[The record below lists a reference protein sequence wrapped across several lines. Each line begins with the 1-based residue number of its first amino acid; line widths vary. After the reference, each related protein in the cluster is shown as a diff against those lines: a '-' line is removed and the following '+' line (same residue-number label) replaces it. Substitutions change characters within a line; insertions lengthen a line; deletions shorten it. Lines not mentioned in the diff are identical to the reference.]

1 MKCEHSGKRRI
12 LEILRMFQEQTDA
25 RHGVSMAQI
34 IDELRAAGIRGERK
48 AIYNDFEILRA
59 CGLDIQKRSTRPV
72 EYCLANRKFSSG
84 ELALI
89 IDAVQSCKFITPAV
103 AREMSVRL
111 ASLAC
116 EHSRAGLQRNIHVD
130 APCGGSFGLLRDG
143 HAGAQT
149 SNQSSTSAAS
159 ESPTTENTTIESP
172 SESAEGASET
182 TEGALG
188 NHVLDNVSTIH
199 DAMHEKKRI
208 NFTYWK
214 MGLDGA
220 FHAQHGGRIYE
231 ATPMRV
237 SFAEG
242 FYYLTAWAEP
252 HSVGEGGAQVAQTP
266 AAGADGAGGTPGSAK
281 RGSMREFNAL
291 KNSSSEKCA
300 AKRGSVRE
308 YRIDRMRDVCVSA
321 AAARRYRALLNY
333 EYKPRNSE
341 YFGRFDGELVYVG
354 LKCDASGV
362 NIVADRF
369 GADAKWSPASSSSAA
384 SVSHEGC
391 DADHDSCAQ
400 APRATAH
407 VHVRVSPQF
416 FGWVAGLGGKV
427 QIATPKK
434 LLHEYKE
441 YLKKLIEL

>member
-25 RHGVSMAQI
+25 QHGVSMAQI

-59 CGLDIQKRSTRPV
+59 CGLDIQMRHTRPV

-143 HAGAQT
+143 HASAQT

-172 SESAEGASET
+172 SESAEGASESA
-182 TEGALG
+182 EGALG

-231 ATPMRV
+231 ASPMRV

-242 FYYLTAWAEP
+242 FYYLTAWTEAPAAEA
-252 HSVGEGGAQVAQTP
+252 GGALGDAV
-266 AAGADGAGGTPGSAK
+266 GAG
-281 RGSMREFNAL
+281 EI
-291 KNSSSEKCA
+291 

-354 LKCDASGV
+354 LKCDAAGV

-369 GADAKWSPASSSSAA
+369 GTDAKWSPASSSAAA
-384 SVSHEGC
+384 SGSHEGC